1 MPTWKPASA
10 VFPGGTQAIKALV
23 GARVRNRVPLGSVPL
38 FDPIH
43 NTHATIGLSAGTV
56 GFIANPVGANLL
68 IAIPSLP
75 GPAPTSLAQLQR
87 TGQFRVVTVN
97 EPTFKHQFE
106 VERAV

>member
-10 VFPGGTQAIKALV
+10 VFAGGTEQIKALV
-23 GARVRNRVPLGSVPL
+23 GARVRNRVHLGSVPL

-43 NTHATIGLSAGTV
+43 NTHATIGLSPGTV

-68 IAIPSLP
+68 IAISPLP

-87 TGQFRVVTVN
+87 TGHFRVVVVN

-106 VERAV
+106 VERA